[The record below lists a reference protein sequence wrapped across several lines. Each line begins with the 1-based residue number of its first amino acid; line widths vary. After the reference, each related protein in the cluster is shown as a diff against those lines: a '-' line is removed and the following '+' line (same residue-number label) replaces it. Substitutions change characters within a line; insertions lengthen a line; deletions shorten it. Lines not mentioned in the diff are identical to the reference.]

1 MVIKKRT
8 CVYICTWYVP
18 IVCTRLATQTTFVS
32 KNLANQCSEHEAVTL
47 PNHFVQ
53 HLSGLFFFTAARTTQ
68 QYSIPLKVKPAARSG
83 IPHGRRLTV
92 YCCGLTT
99 SPLCS
104 GEGSN
109 GYPQRKFQRV
119 GIFNLPSPKP
129 KNKEENTLLS
139 MYVDRCIYARMHCF
153 CTAAAAVYGRRHLL
167 HLVASEKNPNKCPEN
182 PSLRPLVLTAVVA
195 FQQPFISV
203 VFSVVSGQQRTKVEV
218 LCLFLSRASRTDKR
232 WTQDRYW
239 AGIHVAPTTV
249 EAAKHEAPT
258 SCRQSI
264 DSCTPS
270 KQDAVEWLIADP
282 KSGVNDL
289 DGAIQASTTAA
300 SYVAACFYGFRYEQ
314 YHSQQDL
321 QSVRCCRTYSRAIS

>member
-1 MVIKKRT
+1 MWAQPVGDQKT
-8 CVYICTWYVP
+8 YLYDICTWYVP
-18 IVCTRLATQTTFVS
+18 IVCSRLATQTTFV
-32 KNLANQCSEHEAVTL
+32 NLANQCLEHEAVTL

-53 HLSGLFFFTAARTTQ
+53 HWPGLFFFTAARTTQ

-119 GIFNLPSPKP
+119 GILNLPSPKP

-139 MYVDRCIYARMHCF
+139 MYVDRCIYARMRCF
-153 CTAAAAVYGRRHLL
+153 CTAAAVYGRRHLL

-203 VFSVVSGQQRTKVEV
+203 VSVVSGQQNNAQRSRFYASFFLERVGRTSAGLK
-218 LCLFLSRASRTDKR
+218 TD
-232 WTQDRYW
+232 T
-239 AGIHVAPTTV
+239 GPVF
-249 EAAKHEAPT
+249 T
-258 SCRQSI
+258 SHRLR
-264 DSCTPS
+264 S
-270 KQDAVEWLIADP
+270 KQRNTKLQRVADNRLTRARRRNRTLW
-282 KSGVNDL
+282 SG
-289 DGAIQASTTAA
+289 
-300 SYVAACFYGFRYEQ
+300 
-314 YHSQQDL
+314 
-321 QSVRCCRTYSRAIS
+321 